1 MAIKI
6 DKNRLS
12 YKLWKYFMIFALI
25 IVGLL
30 WLLQIVFMNSFY
42 ESMKIKEI
50 SKIGDNLVE
59 MYKTEEFQEELISL
73 SFKQGIVINILDQYG
88 NLIYPLDIF
97 DIIKQP
103 KLNEKLF
110 NDFLSR
116 LYLSQENSVVYVVE
130 NERLKESTIVYG
142 AILEND
148 SGSNYFL
155 YINSMLQ
162 PVDSTINILK
172 NQLLIVTII
181 SLVLSFGL
189 SLIISKKLSKPIEK
203 VTNLSKELALGNY
216 EIEFEKGEYTEIDNL
231 ANTLNIATKE
241 LSKSEELRRDFLAN
255 VTHDLKTPLTVIK
268 SYSELIR
275 DISGNDEIK
284 RTKNVNVIIEE
295 TDKLTKLVDDL
306 LELTKLQAGLN
317 RLDLEIFD
325 LANLTE
331 EVVKRFKYYE
341 EELGYKIEIIKSGD
355 TIVFADKSKIHQAIY
370 NLVNNAINY
379 ITEYMLITITI
390 EENNQLVTLSVLDRG
405 LGIDN
410 DEINYI
416 WDRYYRS
423 GKSHIREKSGSGIG
437 LSMVKSIISAHGGEY
452 GVESTLGKGS
462 KFYFSIKKYI
472 NPDD

>member
-379 ITEYMLITITI
+379 TTENKLITITI